1 MKTGIRLKDPVQ
13 ASKLIVAAMILHN
26 LCIRC
31 GDEGE
36 DLSDDDSN
44 SEPDVENE
52 VVDDGDEGTTEREI
66 RVRRQNQILQFFQR

>member
-1 MKTGIRLKDPVQ
+1 
-13 ASKLIVAAMILHN
+13 MILHN

-44 SEPDVENE
+44 SEPEVENE
-52 VVDDGDEGTTEREI
+52 VIDDGDEGTTEREI
-66 RVRRQNQILQFFQR
+66 RVRRQNQILQFSQR